1 MDERETK
8 VREIAEEIFSVTN
21 TELMMKL
28 RFLDRAIYMMKPYMY
43 TGESFGPL
51 VSDDFLKVYPIATEG
66 VRVVYAPELLF
77 SKYRKDSQYLKHAYL
92 HLVLHCI
99 FRHMLVTPL
108 IDRLLWDVSCDI
120 AVADIMEQLMPD
132 SMTKAQTEC
141 LDKIRGKID
150 PPTAEKLYVYLS
162 EKKPGAAE
170 LEKYIRLFAEDDHEL
185 WYIVSA
191 VLEAGDGSNSGGGD
205 PADSEAFGNV
215 QARTELA
222 ERWEDIARHIQTD
235 METFSSQI
243 GRHPGNF
250 LAKLGELNREKYDY
264 SAFLRRFAT
273 TCEVMRP
280 DPDEFDYIAYTYGM
294 ETYGDMPL
302 IEPLEY
308 RDDKRIRELAIAIDT
323 SGSTFGLS
331 GKALVQRFVQKTY
344 NILKQAETFSERFVL
359 HIIQCDAAVQQ
370 DTVIRTQEEFD
381 GFIKKMEIRGGG
393 GTDFRPVFEYVNK
406 LVAEKKFVNLRGL
419 IYFTDG
425 YGEYPGQAPLYQ
437 TAFAFVENEQT
448 AQARV
453 PSWAIRLVLDKDEL
467 CK

>member
-1 MDERETK
+1 MDEREMK
-8 VREIAEEIFSVTN
+8 RREIAEEIFSVTN

-28 RFLDRAIYMMKPYMY
+28 RFLDRAIYALKPFMY
-43 TGESFGPL
+43 TEEEMGL
-51 VSDDFLKVYPIATEG
+51 VVSDDFLKAYPIATEG
-66 VRVVYAPELLF
+66 VRVVYAPDLLF
-77 SKYRKDSQYLKHAYL
+77 SKYRKDSQYLKDAYL

-99 FRHMLVTPL
+99 FRHMLVTPM

-120 AVADIMEQLMPD
+120 AVADIMEQLIPE
-132 SMTKAQTEC
+132 SMTKAQTDC
-141 LDKIRGKID
+141 LNTIRAKAD
-150 PPTAEKLYVYLS
+150 PPTAEKLYAYLT

-170 LEKYIRLFAEDDHEL
+170 LEKYIRLFARDDHEL

-191 VLEAGDGSNSGGGD
+191 VLEAGDGSNSGVGD
-205 PADSEAFGNV
+205 LADSSAFGNV
-215 QARTELA
+215 QARAELA

-235 METFSSQI
+235 METFSGHI
-243 GRHPGNF
+243 GNLPGNF

-264 SAFLRRFAT
+264 SAFLRRFAA
-273 TCEVMRP
+273 TCEVMHP

-308 RDDKRIRELAIAIDT
+308 RDDKRIKELAIAIDT

-331 GKALVQRFVQKTY
+331 SRALVQRFVQKTY

-370 DTVIRTQEEFD
+370 DTVIRTQQEFD
-381 GFIKKMEIRGGG
+381 AFLKNLELRGGG

-406 LVAEKKFVNLRGL
+406 LIAEKKFVNLRGL

-425 YGEYPGQAPLYQ
+425 YGRFPGQPPVYQ
-437 TAFAFVENEQT
+437 TAFAFVENDK
-448 AQARV
+448 AGQAKV
-453 PSWAIRLVLDKDEL
+453 PSWAIKLVLDRDEL